1 MWFQKNE
8 ICEKKS
14 FHAVEMELHL
24 SRILLEGIVR
34 YIPEALPILLP
45 RRFVGGLARSSPR
58 RDSLPVARELRLS
71 L

>member
-1 MWFQKNE
+1 
-8 ICEKKS
+8 
-14 FHAVEMELHL
+14 MELHL